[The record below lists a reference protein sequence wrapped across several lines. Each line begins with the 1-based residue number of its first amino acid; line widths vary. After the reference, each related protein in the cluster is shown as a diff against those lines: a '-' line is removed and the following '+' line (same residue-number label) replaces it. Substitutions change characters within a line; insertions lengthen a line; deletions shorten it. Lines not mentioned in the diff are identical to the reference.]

1 MEPGPYRVKLFGFA
15 LDVLF
20 NDLLNLVKT
29 KSSSL
34 VVLDVRK
41 KEELA
46 ETGAIPGS
54 KCVPRE

>member
-1 MEPGPYRVKLFGFA
+1 MVVL
-15 LDVLF
+15 LIDVLF
-20 NDLLNLVKT
+20 NDLLNLVKN

-41 KEELA
+41 KEELV

-54 KCVPRE
+54 KCVPREYH